1 MDTHRRLQ
9 QTDGTSGISTGGS
22 GRRAVV
28 KNVPIWWE
36 DAPPLSIAPK
46 PVAPSC
52 DVAIVGAGYTGLS
65 AAITLA
71 RAGRAV
77 QVFDK
82 MRAGEG
88 ASSRN
93 GGIASGNLRPSLSQM
108 IRRFGKERA
117 MAMQAEAKAAREDLV
132 QFIAQEKIDCDFKL
146 TGRFTGAS
154 SPDQYDRLRREAE
167 VLASTLGIEAFA
179 LDRAHQRDALG
190 TDYYWGGMVRMDIG
204 GLHPAKLLAGML
216 RVANEAGATIH
227 GETAVTR
234 IVPANGGFEVETAR
248 GKIRARDVIVATNGY
263 TDAAN
268 PWLRRR
274 LVPVASCI
282 VATEPI
288 SANLMRT
295 LMPKGYMCSETRKL
309 HYYYRPS
316 PDGRR
321 ILFGGRGGSL
331 GDASAAATP
340 RLQRALADVFPE
352 LDGTGVTHSWFGY
365 VAMNRDMVPRIF
377 SHDRIHY
384 AAGYC
389 GSGVVWARWAG
400 QKAALNVLG
409 RAQDRSALD
418 FRPPR
423 AVPLYSG
430 KPWFMPAVFA
440 WYELQDRLSAR
451 RHRRDG

>member
-1 MDTHRRLQ
+1 L
-9 QTDGTSGISTGGS
+9 
-22 GRRAVV
+22 V

-36 DAPPLSIAPK
+36 EAPPLSVAPK
-46 PVAPSC
+46 SVAPSC

-71 RAGRAV
+71 RAGREV

-93 GGIASGNLRPSLSQM
+93 GGIASGSLRPSLSQM

-117 MAMQAEAKAAREDLV
+117 IAMQAEAKAAREDLV

-167 VLASTLGIEAFA
+167 MLASTLGIEAFA
-179 LDRAHQRDALG
+179 LDRARQRDALG
-190 TDYYWGGMVRMDIG
+190 TDYYWGGQVRMDIG

-216 RVANEAGATIH
+216 RVANEAGAAIH
-227 GETAVTR
+227 GETAVER
-234 IVPANGGFEVETAR
+234 IAPANGGFEIETAR

-282 VATEPI
+282 IATEPI

-331 GDASAAATP
+331 GDASMAATP
-340 RLQRALADVFPE
+340 RLKRALVDIFPE

-377 SHDRIHY
+377 SHDGVHY

-409 RAQDRSALD
+409 RAQARSALD

-451 RHRRDG
+451 RHRRDR